1 MSILDEIGIKCG
13 TDKSSKYHDYLKKY
27 EKYLTFNR
35 DKKIKILE
43 IGVLEGESL
52 CMWKNYF
59 NNSEI
64 VGIDINP
71 YCKKFEGEHVKVE
84 IGSQFDGDFLK
95 TIGEKYGPFDMILDD
110 GSHMNEH
117 VIYSFKNL
125 FKYVKSNGVYIVE
138 DSTTSYWSP
147 FGGERYGK
155 HTIMEYFKGLVDEV
169 NFFGEEKIGDNIK
182 QRKDE
187 YLLQQFK
194 DKGYEYIGTEIES
207 LNFLNSIIIAT
218 KR

>member
-1 MSILDEIGIKCG
+1 MKTLNDIGIECG
-13 TDKSSKYHDYLKKY
+13 TDKSSLYHDYLKKY
-27 EKYLTFNR
+27 EKYIPFNR
-35 DKKIKILE
+35 DEKIKILE
-43 IGVLEGESL
+43 IGILEGESL
-52 CMWKNYF
+52 CTWKNYF

-71 YCKKFEGEHVKVE
+71 YCEKFKCENVKVE
-84 IGSQFDGDFLK
+84 IGSQFDGYFLNMV
-95 TIGEKYGPFDMILDD
+95 GEKYGPFDIILDD

-125 FKYVKSNGVYIVE
+125 FKYVKPNGVYIVE
-138 DSTTSYWSP
+138 DSTTSYWNS

-169 NFFGEEKIGDNIK
+169 NFFGEEKIGDKIY
-182 QRKDE
+182 QRNDKF
-187 YLLQQFK
+187 LLEQFK
-194 DKGYEYIGTEIES
+194 DKGYDYIGTEIES